1 MNTHPTPPT
10 ASTDPACSETSTTP
24 TAAGGMCG
32 TDSKRR
38 EPGPGFLRERK
49 RKKRALHEVQALK
62 QQLEIYRET
71 EATLS
76 AEVQSLRAQV
86 RAQEQ
91 QKAALQ
97 AKLDYLCKV
106 EVKPQD
112 RAYEFKITVEM
123 TLSMREL
130 ERDARRFLEFAVA
143 ALGEHFRQQLMTQEL
158 LALVQSPLLL
168 SEAGPAGQVLELEKF
183 KWLRQSLEKIRRAP
197 EWEMRGNSYFLSELW
212 DAALAA
218 LRRAGAEIPP
228 CTIIRWVLERPRE
241 EQRRYW
247 R

>member
-1 MNTHPTPPT
+1 
-10 ASTDPACSETSTTP
+10 
-24 TAAGGMCG
+24 MCG
-32 TDSKRR
+32 TASKRR
-38 EPGPGFLRERK
+38 EPAPGFIRERK
-49 RKKRALHEVQALK
+49 RKKRALHEVHVLK
-62 QQLEIYRET
+62 RQLEIYRET
-71 EATLS
+71 EADAQ
-76 AEVQSLRAQV
+76 AEMQALRAQV

-130 ERDARRFLEFAVA
+130 ERDARRYLEFAVA
-143 ALGEHFRQQLMTQEL
+143 ALGEHFRKQLMTQEL

-168 SEAGPAGQVLELEKF
+168 TEAGPAGQVLEREKF
-183 KWLRQSLEKIRRAP
+183 QWLRQMREKIRAAP
-197 EWEMRGNSYFLSELW
+197 EWEMRGNPYFLGELW

-218 LRRAGAEIPP
+218 LRTAGAEIPP
-228 CTIIRWVLERPRE
+228 GTHIRWVLERPRE